1 MKLYIKTDNTC
12 NSFKVETLFKINQN
26 PHNIAQRF
34 KFLVHY
40 TGVNLGKIQQLY

>member
-26 PHNIAQRF
+26 PHNMAQRS
-34 KFLVHY
+34 KFLAHY
-40 TGVNLGKIQQLY
+40 TGVNLGKIH